1 MTTQRRSPASTR
13 QSHVVRASVD
23 RCLFRLLLVI
33 LMRTAR
39 DVPLMPQGLHRAPR
53 PRFAD
58 RFVVRDTTART
69 QRVPWAGTASATPRR
84 RRRFDDPRVRTL
96 QTAPRRWARASTGR
110 TQGGAFTI
118 PIPYTKVNIHVTD
131 VLASGD
137 DPSVSPGDD
146 LGVDFVLD
154 PSLDVLQP
162 LDTDAGTSS
171 SPPDIGASPGRV
183 GRLPR
188 AWRRAD
194 LPPAVAK
201 VPLGGRVE
209 RLRLARGCPEQ
220 AVGDRRLDRLS
231 GRPIASRGARAVACA
246 QRINVVDWAT
256 TTISMDDFLK
266 LVDESGAS

>member
-1 MTTQRRSPASTR
+1 MQLDGPAESINGALGDA
-13 QSHVVRASVD
+13 QAVVVA
-23 RCLFRLLLVI
+23 
-33 LMRTAR
+33 
-39 DVPLMPQGLHRAPR
+39 DV
-53 PRFAD
+53 
-58 RFVVRDTTART
+58 V
-69 QRVPWAGTASATPRR
+69 SI
-84 RRRFDDPRVRTL
+84 DDPRWNSADGTDWR
-96 QTAPRRWARASTGR
+96 ARADER

-171 SPPDIGASPGRV
+171 SPPDIGASPGVSAGFLAPGDERIF
-183 GRLPR
+183 LLQ
-188 AWRRAD
+188 WRRSPLEDGWSDFGWHAD
-194 LPPAVAK
+194 VQSRLWGIDASTVFPA
-201 VPLGGRVE
+201 GRSQAE
-209 RLRLARGCPEQ
+209 ELAQSHVRS
-220 AVGDRRLDRLS
+220 V
-231 GRPIASRGARAVACA
+231 
-246 QRINVVDWAT
+246 NVVDWAT